1 MNNSGLET
9 YLFLKLMNEPQETI
23 CRIVLSILKID
34 KFRDNINTPAY
45 SYILSQIIRQYAEI
59 NNNYQKTWKNIE
71 LCRQHHQFTSRAA
84 SVLDLDEYQNPTDEK
99 IWQVLHYEHIVP
111 IKVIIN
117 ELLGLYPCKLNYKNV
132 VKIMRQNE
140 VVILTKKEASVLD
153 GSVSQLYCL
162 DGELV
167 PGKGMRST
175 GNKKKRLEAIS
186 AQIDERYLNNSI
198 NQ

>member
-1 MNNSGLET
+1 
-9 YLFLKLMNEPQETI
+9 
-23 CRIVLSILKID
+23 
-34 KFRDNINTPAY
+34 
-45 SYILSQIIRQYAEI
+45 
-59 NNNYQKTWKNIE
+59 
-71 LCRQHHQFTSRAA
+71 
-84 SVLDLDEYQNPTDEK
+84 
-99 IWQVLHYEHIVP
+99 
-111 IKVIIN
+111 
-117 ELLGLYPCKLNYKNV
+117 
-132 VKIMRQNE
+132 MRQNE